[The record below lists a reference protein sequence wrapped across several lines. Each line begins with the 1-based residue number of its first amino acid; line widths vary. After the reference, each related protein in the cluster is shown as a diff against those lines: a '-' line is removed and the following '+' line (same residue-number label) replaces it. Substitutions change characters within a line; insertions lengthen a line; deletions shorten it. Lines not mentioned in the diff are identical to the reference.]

1 MQPLTACQEIAV
13 IAWALSSAL
22 LAVAYV
28 FVVEQYRSGW
38 RKLPDWTPRPGA
50 SPSTKISVIIP
61 ARNEATNLPKCLAS
75 IAKQSYPATLFEVI
89 LLDDHSEDDT
99 FLLAQSIAERQAN
112 LRLVR
117 LGGEGASDGVTLSHA
132 VTNLAIGKKATI
144 ETGIALATGD
154 LIVCTDAD
162 CLLPPDWLWLLAAFF
177 EEKRAKFIAA
187 PVNFHRE
194 NNWLQR
200 FQSLDF
206 LGMMGVTGAG
216 FQAGSG
222 LLCNG
227 ANLAYPK
234 AVFQEV
240 GGFEGIAGLASG
252 DDMLLLHKVAKRHP
266 DGVFF
271 LKNRAATVFTE
282 AQPDLRSFVSQRLRW
297 ASKSRSYEDWQV
309 TLRLSVVF
317 LLSWAIVLNLLLT
330 CWLGWPL
337 AMLALGLFLAK
348 TVVDF
353 RFLGE
358 LCRYFGRRD
367 LMHNYLLSQGMHIA
381 YIISIGTL
389 ANLVKRYEWK
399 GRRMR

>member
-1 MQPLTACQEIAV
+1 MQPLTNWQELAIAT
-13 IAWALSSAL
+13 WALASVL

-28 FVVEQYRSGW
+28 FIVAKYRTGW
-38 RKLPDWTPRPGA
+38 HQLPDWQPQTGFA
-50 SPSTKISVIIP
+50 PSTKISIIIP

-75 IAKQSYPATLFEVI
+75 IAKQSYPTTLFEVI

-99 FLLAQSIAERQAN
+99 FLLAQNFAQSHPNMQAVQ
-112 LRLVR
+112 LT
-117 LGGEGASDGVTLSHA
+117 EQSSK
-132 VTNLAIGKKATI
+132 KKAI

-162 CLLPPDWLWLLAAFF
+162 CLLPPDWLWLLACFF
-177 EEKRAKFIAA
+177 EEKQAKFIAA
-187 PVNFHRE
+187 PVNFHGEKNR
-194 NNWLQR
+194 LQR

-206 LGMMGVTGAG
+206 LGMMGVAGAG

-234 AVFQEV
+234 AVFLEV

-252 DDMLLLHKVAKRHP
+252 DDMLLLHKVAKWHP

-271 LKNRAATVFTE
+271 LKNRAATVLTE

-317 LLSWAIVLNLLLT
+317 LFSWAIVLNLLLT

-381 YIISIGTL
+381 YIIGIGTL